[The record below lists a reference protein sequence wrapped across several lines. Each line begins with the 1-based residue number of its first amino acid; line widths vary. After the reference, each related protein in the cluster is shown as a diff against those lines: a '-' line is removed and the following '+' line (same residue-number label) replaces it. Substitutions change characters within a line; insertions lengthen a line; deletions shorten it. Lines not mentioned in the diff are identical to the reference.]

1 MKPEATT
8 AQAPWTPPFCTIVGA
23 DTENLAYRA
32 CSLCERALPDLGGPC
47 SLCSLR
53 TPSPSVKL
61 LYRLLLSIAT
71 SDRVVV
77 VVSFDRAA
85 RTLLG
90 CPAHEFLQFCSAHPG
105 AACKAGQLLEGEMCR
120 MTLKASKK
128 GNAEHLRVVSVEPLQ
143 TGFRPVIHSLREIYA
158 NGGNS
163 EDFDHA
169 F

>member
-1 MKPEATT
+1 MKPEAKTE
-8 AQAPWTPPFCTIVGA
+8 QAPWTPPFCTIVGA

-53 TPSPSVKL
+53 TPSPPVKL

-71 SDRVVV
+71 FDRVLV

-105 AACKAGQLLEGEMCR
+105 AARKAGQLLEGEMCR

-128 GNAEHLRVVSVEPLQ
+128 GNAEHLRVVSVEPLR
-143 TGFRPVIHSLREIYA
+143 TGFRPIIHSLREIYS

-163 EDFDHA
+163 
-169 F
+169 